1 MSEEEQIDLINKEAI
16 EPVVQWLTF
25 MLADEHY
32 GMKVTKVQEVLR
44 YVAIA
49 PVPGAADFV
58 LGIINLRGNVVTV
71 IDARNRFGM
80 SAADISDLTRIIILE
95 IEGQIIGV
103 LVDSVSEVIDLKD
116 DEVESAPESNDETS
130 IFIQGIA
137 HKNDKLHILID
148 LDRLMSD
155 EDLNG

>member
-1 MSEEEQIDLINKEAI
+1 MNEEEQLDLLNKEPI

-25 MLADEHY
+25 VLGEENY

-44 YVAIA
+44 YVTIA
-49 PVPGAADFV
+49 AVPGAEDFV

-71 IDARNRFGM
+71 IDARARFGM
-80 SAADISDLTRIIILE
+80 PISDLTDLTRIIIME
-95 IEGQIIGV
+95 IEGHIIGV

-116 DEVESAPESNDETS
+116 DEVESAPDSNDQTS
-130 IFIQGIA
+130 IFTQGIA
-137 HKNDKLHILID
+137 HKNNKLHILID

-155 EDLNG
+155 DD